1 MTCRNRR
8 NRPLLDSKAEIS
20 LGLEAGEGTSDEDKL
35 YMKEYGAVYLLKWTS
50 PVFI

>member
-1 MTCRNRR
+1 MTFRNRS

-20 LGLEAGEGTSDEDKL
+20 LGLEAGEGTSEDKL
-35 YMKEYGAVYLLKWTS
+35 YMEEYGAVYLLKWTS